1 MERHGL
7 VPYYWD
13 VGSYGDHGSGI
24 FDRNTGAQVY
34 PDIINA
40 IIDTSDV
47 SPVGGVPESPSI
59 PTKFSLEQNYPN
71 PFNPTT
77 VISYKMPINSLVTIK
92 VYDVL
97 GRDVQTL
104 VNERLNAG
112 SHSVTFGAKNL
123 PSGVYF
129 YELRAG
135 YYSSAKKLVLL
146 K

>member
-1 MERHGL
+1 M
-7 VPYYWD
+7 
-13 VGSYGDHGSGI
+13 
-24 FDRNTGAQVY
+24 Y

-123 PSGVYF
+123 PSGV
-129 YELRAG
+129 
-135 YYSSAKKLVLL
+135 
-146 K
+146 